1 MTTARKT
8 ELDDLERLGRARLA
22 KTQTDYES
30 LVASSQGLRSQIDA
44 ILARKAAL
52 DAELEP
58 LVEQWQPINAE
69 LQRLQNEIGRA
80 ARVLGGRSTSEAPRN
95 PEPEPRG

>member
-1 MTTARKT
+1 MATARKT

-22 KTQTDYES
+22 KTQSDYEA
-30 LVASSQGLRSQIDA
+30 LVSSSQSLRSQIDA

-58 LVEQWQPINAE
+58 LVQQWQPINAE

-80 ARVLGGRSTSEAPRN
+80 ARVLGGRSTR
-95 PEPEPRG
+95 R